1 MAEALPELNKAWAPK
16 VGEEFGLSIGINSGI
31 ARVGNTGTH
40 RKFKYGPLGSTVNLA
55 SRVQGA
61 TKYLKSGTIVTA
73 ATQQRLGDEFS
84 TRRLCKVRVVN
95 IPEPVELFELRS
107 TADRRQAAFDKR
119 YEMALS
125 EFERQNLKAAAATLS
140 RLLAEHPGDGPSQVL
155 LSRTSASLANSD
167 VEFTEAWE
175 LPGK

>member
-1 MAEALPELNKAWAPK
+1 
-16 VGEEFGLSIGINSGI
+16 LSIGVNSGI

-73 ATQQRLGDEFS
+73 ATRQRLGDSFA

-107 TADRRQAAFDKR
+107 TADRRLAALDNK
-119 YEMALS
+119 YETALS
-125 EFERQNLKAAAATLS
+125 QFERQDIRAAATTLTK
-140 RLLAEHPGDGPSQVL
+140 LLAEHPGDGPSQVL
-155 LSRTSASLANSD
+155 LSRTTAFLANSD
-167 VEFTEAWE
+167 VELTEAWE